1 MTSLAQEEIEL
12 CEMTLPKDLEL
23 AYIYLFTLAQIC
35 VSKAQYHAD
44 LTIHQMQSSSQTHPC
59 QKL

>member
-23 AYIYLFTLAQIC
+23 AYIYLFTFAQIC
-35 VSKAQYHAD
+35 VSKAQ
-44 LTIHQMQSSSQTHPC
+44 
-59 QKL
+59 